1 MKLGP
6 KNVEWIFVMTLVLLA
21 VSQFMVM
28 TGGMITNTFQMT
40 LMNMLLL
47 MIFGGQLIVGIILLR
62 IYDRM
67 GLKGKG
73 F

>member
-6 KNVEWIFVMTLVLLA
+6 KNVEWLFVITLVLLA

-62 IYDRM
+62 IYD
-67 GLKGKG
+67 GIISKGKG

>member
-47 MIFGGQLIVGIILLR
+47 MIFGGQLITGIILLR

>member
-6 KNVEWIFVMTLVLLA
+6 KNVEWVFVMTLVLLA

>member
-62 IYDRM
+62 IYDKM